1 MAVSNKRLRDRIFRE
16 VQNVMS
22 VFQANACMQAAANR
36 RKKQEA
42 AARFIAEARES
53 INYSDDD
60 TPPHNEFN
68 DVLDEICA
76 EIGWLKLVAILISHA
91 QHFSQ
96 GRLKGSNIIIPDDEA
111 WMFCYLLSV
120 TVRCSWVSSK

>member
-1 MAVSNKRLRDRIFRE
+1 
-16 VQNVMS
+16 
-22 VFQANACMQAAANR
+22 MQAAANR
-36 RKKQEA
+36 RKEQEA

-76 EIGWLKLVAILISHA
+76 ETGVAETS
-91 QHFSQ
+91 SY
-96 GRLKGSNIIIPDDEA
+96 SD
-111 WMFCYLLSV
+111 LSC
-120 TVRCSWVSSK
+120 TALHPAKA

>member
-1 MAVSNKRLRDRIFRE
+1 VAVSNKRLRDRIFRK

-36 RKKQEA
+36 RKKQAA

-76 EIGWLKLVAILISHA
+76 ETGVAETRSD
-91 QHFSQ
+91 S
-96 GRLKGSNIIIPDDEA
+96 D
-111 WMFCYLLSV
+111 LSC
-120 TVRCSWVSSK
+120 TALHPGTA